1 MKNLLRRFWAW
12 YEKFYSLNLSITA
25 GLFALQLAH
34 LYWLTTHVV
43 LFRLFG
49 IDYFFTNSPVV
60 TFLIILADYTEI
72 PAIIATSIFYIRTF
86 KKERSRKALLYL
98 FLVNSQWI
106 HLFWIT
112 DEVVLDIFGAGGSGV
127 SWNPWIAWIA
137 IAIDY
142 LELPVI
148 FGTIREVFRAD
159 QLNPRLKLLKRK
171 TRIGFVVVPP

>member
-1 MKNLLRRFWAW
+1 MLKVLGKFWAW
-12 YEKFYSLNLSITA
+12 YEKFYALNLSITA

-49 IDYFFTNSPVV
+49 IDYFFTHSPLV
-60 TFLIILADYTEI
+60 TLLITLADYTEI
-72 PAIIATSIFYIRTF
+72 PAIIATSILYIRLF
-86 KKERSRKALLYL
+86 RSEGRKKHLIYL
-98 FLVNSQWI
+98 FLINSQWI

-112 DEVVLDIFGAGGSGV
+112 DEVVLGVFGIGEGIP
-127 SWNPWIAWIA
+127 SWSPLIAWIA

-148 FGTIREVFRAD
+148 FDTIRAAFKARTLKSALEVI
-159 QLNPRLKLLKRK
+159 KEKE
-171 TRIGFVVVPP
+171 